1 MRHPMN
7 HRAAILLPLALTLL
21 APAVLRAPFV
31 RADDAPKLLWEI
43 GKADGGN
50 AEFALAPKDYNR
62 FAEDGFFIVGRSDAA
77 RDWPY
82 VHPGPTD
89 GWAGGREHAFTVVF
103 GVRKAPR
110 EGGCRL
116 LLDLLETHYAAP
128 PRLRAEINGQP
139 FELSLPKGGSDA
151 SIRGD
156 LAKSKPHHV
165 AVEFPAKLLKA
176 GNNRIAIITTEGS
189 WFLYDRVAL
198 EAPAAVEA
206 AAVANPG
213 KLGRPLAPKPA
224 KIEQVI
230 VVFKTHFDIGYTDMA
245 SNVVARYRT
254 TMIDKA
260 LEVVDQNRDLP
271 PAQQFAWTVPGWP
284 MHQIL
289 DWPEQTPE
297 RKRRVEQALK
307 DGRFVVH
314 ALPFS
319 THTEM
324 YEPEDIVRGLGHS
337 SRVMRSLG
345 LPLSRDAK
353 MTDVPCH
360 TWIMPT
366 LLRHAGVE
374 FLHIGCNSAC
384 SSPRVPAL
392 FWWEGPDGSRLLTY
406 YSAGGYGSGLT
417 PPTGWPYKTWLA
429 LIHTGDNH
437 GPPTPGEVKKL
448 LDQAAK
454 QLPGVKV
461 RIGRLSDFAD
471 AILAEKAKLPVV
483 RGDMPDT
490 WIHGPMCDPAGA
502 KLARNTRPAIAACE
516 ALAAQLDAWGV
527 QRPGTAAIIAAAYE
541 KSLLYSEHT
550 WGGALYWITPYGK
563 DTKWGY
569 GDVWKAERAAG
580 RFRRLEDSWAEHT
593 AYIEAARDLAMP
605 ALEKNLQALAQ
616 NVGAD
621 GKRFVV
627 YNPLP
632 WKRDGVVSVKSD
644 AAFAAVKPTDGVDAL
659 PVESRGG
666 ELRFV
671 ARDVPAMGYRTY
683 VSVKAELPPSRLA
696 GDAKSATIESPF
708 FKAVLDPAHG
718 AIRSL
723 TDKRTGRELVD
734 ANAPH
739 GFGQYLYERFD
750 ANNTADFVNSYL
762 KIKATWAASELGKPN
777 LPPATEAPYRAA
789 SPANCTLSVES
800 TPVSITATMRAAAGP
815 NLPHAVTTRLIL
827 YADEPFADLE
837 VTLHDKAAD
846 PWPEAG
852 WICLPFKVESPRF
865 RLGRPGSIIDPARDI
880 IAGANHNLF
889 SINTGITV
897 TDPRGR
903 RVGVCALD
911 NPLASLDTP
920 GCWKYSPDFVPRR
933 PVVYFNLFNNQWT
946 TNFRYWNEGT
956 WTSRVRLWTNDRAN
970 AERALITPSLEARY
984 PLLAAVADGPAGK
997 LPTARSGL
1005 ELSRKGVLV
1014 TAFGAN
1020 PDGAGTVLRLWEY
1033 AGGSGQC
1040 RVQLPAGMNATSVQP
1055 VDLRGCPAGKPIA
1068 IKQGAFAADLKAFAP
1083 TSFVIVASEKKQL

>member
-1 MRHPMN
+1 MKHHMN
-7 HRAAILLPLALTLL
+7 YRAAVLLLFALMFW
-21 APAVLRAPFV
+21 APVA
-31 RADDAPKLLWEI
+31 
-43 GKADGGN
+43 GKAAGV
-50 AEFALAPKDYNR
+50 EQ
-62 FAEDGFFIVGRSDAA
+62 IV
-77 RDWPY
+77 
-82 VHPGPTD
+82 
-89 GWAGGREHAFTVVF
+89 
-103 GVRKAPR
+103 
-110 EGGCRL
+110 
-116 LLDLLETHYAAP
+116 
-128 PRLRAEINGQP
+128 
-139 FELSLPKGGSDA
+139 
-151 SIRGD
+151 
-156 LAKSKPHHV
+156 
-165 AVEFPAKLLKA
+165 
-176 GNNRIAIITTEGS
+176 
-189 WFLYDRVAL
+189 
-198 EAPAAVEA
+198 
-206 AAVANPG
+206 
-213 KLGRPLAPKPA
+213 
-224 KIEQVI
+224 

-289 DWPEQTPE
+289 DWPEQTPG
-297 RKRRVEQALK
+297 RKQRVEQALK

-337 SRVMRSLG
+337 SRVMRALG

-406 YSAGGYGSGLT
+406 YSAGGYGSGLK
-417 PPTGWPYKTWLA
+417 PPEGWPYRTWLA

-454 QLPGVKV
+454 EFPGVKV

-483 RGDMPDT
+483 SGDMPDT

-502 KLARNTRPAIAACE
+502 KLARNIRTAIAVTE
-516 ALAAQLDAWGV
+516 ALATELDAWRV
-527 QRPGTAAIIAAAYE
+527 QHSDVAATIAAAYE

-563 DTKWGY
+563 NAKWGY
-569 GDVWKAERAAG
+569 GDVWKTDRAAG
-580 RFRRLEDSWAEHT
+580 RFQRLEDSWAEHT
-593 AYIEAARDLAMP
+593 AYIEAARDLIAP
-605 ALEKNLQALAQ
+605 ALAKELRFLASGA
-616 NVGAD
+616 GAD
-621 GKRFVV
+621 GWRIVV

-632 WKRDGVVSVKSD
+632 WKRDGLV
-644 AAFAAVKPTDGVDAL
+644 AASLRGASAAIAAVRPVDGRDAL
-659 PVESRGG
+659 PVECCGG
-666 ELRFV
+666 KLRFV
-671 ARDVPAMGYRTY
+671 ARDIPPMGYRTY
-683 VSVKAELPPSRLA
+683 VAVKAELPPSELTA
-696 GDAKSATIESPF
+696 DEKGATIESPF
-708 FKAVLDPAHG
+708 FKAVLDPARG

-734 ANAPH
+734 AAAPH

-762 KIKATWAASELGKPN
+762 KLKATWAAAELGKPN
-777 LPPATEAPYRAA
+777 LPSAAEAPYRAD

-800 TPVSITATMRAAAGP
+800 TPVSVTATMRAAAGP

-827 YADEPFADLE
+827 YAAEPFADLE
-837 VTLHDKAAD
+837 VTLHDKPAD

-852 WICLPFKVESPRF
+852 WICLPFKVESPQF

-903 RVGVCALD
+903 GVGVCALD

-920 GCWKYSPDFVPRR
+920 GCWKYSPEFVPRR
-933 PVVYFNLFNNQWT
+933 PVIYFNLFNNQWT

-956 WTSRVRLWTNDRAN
+956 WTSRVRLWANDCAN

-984 PLLAAVADGPAGK
+984 PLLAAVAEGPAGQQ
-997 LPTARSGL
+997 PPAQRGL

-1020 PDGAGTVLRLWEY
+1020 PDGGDTVLRLWEY
-1033 AGGSGQC
+1033 AGSSGAC
-1040 RVQLPAGMNATSVQP
+1040 RVQLPAGMGAKSAQP

-1068 IKQGAFAADLKAFAP
+1068 IKQGAFSASLKAFAP
-1083 TSFVIVASEKKQL
+1083 SSFVLQTADKKQP